1 MAKKIYDWPVKA
13 TIISTETEARAYA
26 NGATKLQSASA
37 NDTTSKPTVSE
48 GSLTDE
54 SARLR
59 KQKETMALMREYS
72 VPYDFSSTTPPF
84 PGMVLN
90 TCFMRWEPE
99 NLEEFIREQ
108 GEAVRKYKADQ
119 NEGPSERTTSE
130 QSSMAISNKVTIM
143 TKAENTSNA
152 DLLMETITLR
162 KDSLPKPKTSRSK
175 ASKSKPASAMNDDA
189 NIPMEGAQEADSPS
203 EAIITDDVTIVTIP
217 EDRNN
222 GVVATSATPRA
233 TRISAKMRRA
243 SRKEFHDV
251 YLVKTDTK
259 GGKPITIAPDLVE
272 RAYRICA
279 RSGDYRTCP
288 TYLFNNLLRELLDVI
303 EPDTEDWATLG

>member
-26 NGATKLQSASA
+26 NDATKSQSASSK
-37 NDTTSKPTVSE
+37 DTTSKSTVSE

-72 VPYDFSSTTPPF
+72 IPYDFSRTTPPF

-108 GEAVRKYKADQ
+108 GEAVRKYKADKK
-119 NEGPSERTTSE
+119 EGLSESITSKE
-130 QSSMAISNKVTIM
+130 SSMAKSNKVTIM
-143 TKAENTSNA
+143 TKAENTSDA
-152 DLLMETITLR
+152 DSLMEMVAPR
-162 KDSLPKPKTSRSK
+162 KDSLPKLKTSRSK
-175 ASKSKPASAMNDDA
+175 TSESKPASTM
-189 NIPMEGAQEADSPS
+189 NIPMEGAQEPHTPS
-203 EAIITDDVTIVTIP
+203 EAIITDDVTIVTIS
-217 EDRNN
+217 EDRNKV
-222 GVVATSATPRA
+222 VVATSATPKA

-259 GGKPITIAPDLVE
+259 GGKPITIAVDLVE

-303 EPDTEDWATLG
+303 EPDTEDWVTLG